1 MNISN
6 NNINFK
12 KDSSS
17 IVVLP
22 VGESIYKDLREI
34 IDANFDN
41 DEEKYLNMDMDI
53 YRKKVLVVQNQ
64 LIDSGYPNKIAKKV
78 LKYLQTYQN
87 NQEILVQANVY
98 LRASRPASFFE
109 QESESIGF
117 HREYFYGPGME
128 YSTNI
133 WVPIRGVSKDNS
145 LRYIPR
151 SHEIPIDEVIVR
163 KEPDKYTKRYSAG
176 HSLGF
181 QYSPKKI
188 VGGVDLSNVET
199 LNCKEGN
206 FAIFSGNLVHG
217 SASNNGDKIRFSIDF
232 RIINKEYAHLTKKEH
247 ISAGNKPYFAEI
259 L

>member
-1 MNISN
+1 
-6 NNINFK
+6 
-12 KDSSS
+12 
-17 IVVLP
+17 
-22 VGESIYKDLREI
+22 
-34 IDANFDN
+34 
-41 DEEKYLNMDMDI
+41 MDMDT
-53 YRKKVLVVQNQ
+53 YRKKVLEVQNE
-64 LIDSGYPNKIAKKV
+64 LIDAGYPNKIAKQV
-78 LKYLQTYQN
+78 LNYLQTYQDN
-87 NQEILVQANVY
+87 KDLLVQANVY
-98 LRASRPASFFE
+98 LRASRPVSFFD
-109 QESESIGF
+109 QEAESVGF

-151 SHEIPIDEVIVR
+151 SQEIPIDEVIVSR
-163 KEPDKYTKRYSAG
+163 VPDKYTKRYSAG
-176 HSLGF
+176 HALGF

-188 VGGVDLSNVET
+188 VGGVDMKNVET
-199 LNCKEGN
+199 LNCEEGN

-259 L
+259 I